1 MNDQVE
7 TTPTDDSG
15 SQDTAPSAVG
25 FLDSLPEDLSGDP
38 SLRNFTDAAG
48 LAKSYVHAQRMIGAE
63 KIALPGKSATEDD
76 WRPIW
81 SKLGAPDNADGYN
94 ITGETFNGSELQSF
108 KEHAHSIGLTN
119 TQAGKIADY
128 LGSQVSVS
136 AEAEQADIERV
147 SQEYDAELRAEFGA
161 AYEQKHERAAAAGRA
176 MGIDPQ
182 IFDDIRLD
190 NGLPLGD
197 HPFIIRL
204 FAGLADQLG
213 EDTLEGATTELV
225 MTPDQAA
232 REIAEKIAPGSPYW
246 DKNHPAHDATVAD
259 VLRLREYQFPEPQ
272 EG

>member
-1 MNDQVE
+1 MNEAIE
-7 TTPTDDSG
+7 TTPVENSE
-15 SQDTAPSAVG
+15 SQETAPVG
-25 FLDSLPEDLSGDP
+25 FLDSLPEDLRADP

-63 KIALPGKSATEDD
+63 KIALPGKAATEDD
-76 WRPIW
+76 WRPVW
-81 SKLGAPDNADGYN
+81 SKLGAPDSADGYQ
-94 ITGETFNGSELQSF
+94 IAGEGFGEQELQSF
-108 KEHAHSIGLTN
+108 KEQAYAAGLTGQ
-119 TQAGKIADY
+119 QAQSMANFLEREAQGSSEAAD
-128 LGSQVSVS
+128 
-136 AEAEQADIERV
+136 ADMTRISE
-147 SQEYDAELRAEFGA
+147 EYDAELRAEFGA
-161 AYEQKHERAAAAGRA
+161 AYEQKHDRAAAAGRA

-225 MTPDQAA
+225 KTPDQAA
-232 REIAEKIAPGSPYW
+232 REIADLTAPNSPYW
-246 DKNHPAHDATVAD
+246 DKNHPAHETTVQD